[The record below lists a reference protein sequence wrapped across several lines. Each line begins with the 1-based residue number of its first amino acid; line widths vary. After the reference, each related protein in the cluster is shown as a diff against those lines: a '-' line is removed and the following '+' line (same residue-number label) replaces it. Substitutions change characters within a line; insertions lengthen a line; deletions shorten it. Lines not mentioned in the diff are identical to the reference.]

1 MLAVVLLC
9 RPLYGYVSHCMGCCR
24 LTNGVFK
31 WQLCHS
37 MLIMLIMLRCKFFFY
52 HILTT
57 RNLKFQDSEFRHNR
71 WQVGCV
77 RKFEYQWRQK
87 QVLLLFRDMFEWFL
101 TNFNIHGISFIQR
114 WIFLLL
120 FTQNQIRFR
129 SPYHEFI
136 KHLYPNDQIQFLLS
150 SCLSISDLV
159 VIFAHL
165 WCCHKKMLSQHQI
178 CKEFWV

>member
-1 MLAVVLLC
+1 MRATQDTICILVRIWHEITHVCHVTSTQAPGIMGQYLTCWHNNTLL
-9 RPLYGYVSHCMGCCR
+9 
-24 LTNGVFK
+24 
-31 WQLCHS
+31 
-37 MLIMLIMLRCKFFFY
+37 Y
-52 HILTT
+52 H
-57 RNLKFQDSEFRHNR
+57 KFQDSEFRHNR

-165 WCCHKKMLSQHQI
+165 WCCHKKNVVTRCRHQ
-178 CKEFWV
+178 